1 MKLLSPT
8 RKGGFFRPNCFLG
21 PKTVVSKDHIAYD
34 ISMKKLFTFILCC
47 VALPAVAL
55 QEAALE
61 RALTTPTEDPVVLL
75 YSSDRALNSQRAIRL
90 GYKNFQSR
98 IHTSDVTDTDTQI
111 AILITTGFQPLF
123 EKIDQLETLPKK
135 ERAERIAQYNQE
147 FNNLALQLAQLLF
160 KNQRRYV
167 APAFLDD
174 GAALEETAKIIQEAI
189 EKGTF

>member
-1 MKLLSPT
+1 MPVLA
-8 RKGGFFRPNCFLG
+8 FDE
-21 PKTVVSKDHIAYD
+21 V
-34 ISMKKLFTFILCC
+34 
-47 VALPAVAL
+47 
-55 QEAALE
+55 ALE
-61 RALTTPTEDPVVLL
+61 RALTAPTEDPVVHI

-98 IHTSDVTDTDTQI
+98 INTSNATDTDNQI
-111 AILITTGFQPLF
+111 AILITTGFLPLF
-123 EKIDQLETLPKK
+123 EKIDQLETLPQK
-135 ERAERIAQYNQE
+135 ENAKHIAQCNQE

-189 EKGTF
+189 KNGSF